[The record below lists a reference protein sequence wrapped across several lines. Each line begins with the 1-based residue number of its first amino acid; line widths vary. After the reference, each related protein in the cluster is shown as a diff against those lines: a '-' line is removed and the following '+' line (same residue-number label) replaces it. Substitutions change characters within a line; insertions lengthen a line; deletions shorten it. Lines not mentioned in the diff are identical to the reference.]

1 MLECFS
7 GATSC
12 PAGVITVQFLLL
24 INSSVYME
32 VPTQRRVHQDG
43 VVKLSGGLG
52 DVDRLHLLE
61 AAQRVTLRHQ
71 FRDGPLVE
79 GAGDQQDDVIDHIA
93 VPGDTQQVGRACHD
107 ICPLTILLIL
117 LLIIIIIK
125 MIIGAD
131 IQHSDDDQYLL
142 YCIFCV

>member
-107 ICPLTILLIL
+107 SLPLISV
-117 LLIIIIIK
+117 
-125 MIIGAD
+125 
-131 IQHSDDDQYLL
+131 H
-142 YCIFCV
+142 